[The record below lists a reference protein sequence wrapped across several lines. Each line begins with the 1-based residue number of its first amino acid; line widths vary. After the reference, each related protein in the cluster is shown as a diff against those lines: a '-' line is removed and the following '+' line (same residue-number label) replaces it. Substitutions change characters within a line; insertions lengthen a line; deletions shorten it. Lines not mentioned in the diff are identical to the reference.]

1 MQNALTPKK
10 FVEEIKN
17 NEALVWGIDQGVADI
32 ITTGG
37 FGSLNSKERVRKTST
52 KEYYHTYSFNL
63 ATQEDFRFTSEL
75 PTLKTLNLISF
86 SQATSI
92 RLKTTIAT
100 ITRTIGKRVLLN
112 DKHFMLTAYML
123 RLIKLNFKSYI
134 KNQRAA
140 NEIIKRILDSIKHSS
155 SNSIGE
161 KKQHCDTKQKWA
173 LLPTN
178 DNKSAISYKNNCLR

>member
-1 MQNALTPKK
+1 MFSLLPLYDSDEVQNALTPKK

-63 ATQEDFRFTSEL
+63 ATQEDFSYYN
-75 PTLKTLNLISF
+75 KDNW
-86 SQATSI
+86 
-92 RLKTTIAT
+92 
-100 ITRTIGKRVLLN
+100 
-112 DKHFMLTAYML
+112 
-123 RLIKLNFKSYI
+123 LIKLNFKSYI

-140 NEIIKRILDSIKHSS
+140 NEIVKRILDSIKHSS